1 MSVRHLALELYH
13 WLKRLEELEQAR
25 ARLGPEAPP
34 AERNRLG
41 AEIFQARKLVKYYR
55 ALLEGQKEEVKI

>member
-1 MSVRHLALELYH
+1 MTVRHLALELYR
-13 WLKRLEELEQAR
+13 WLKRLEELERDR
-25 ARLGPEAPP
+25 ARLGPEAPV